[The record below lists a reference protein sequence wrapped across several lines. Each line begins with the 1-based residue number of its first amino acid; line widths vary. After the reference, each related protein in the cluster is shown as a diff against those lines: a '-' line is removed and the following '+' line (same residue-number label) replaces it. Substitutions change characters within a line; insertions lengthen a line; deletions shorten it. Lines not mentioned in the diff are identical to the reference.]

1 MRSLLLSEK
10 TPVGKYV
17 RIKVNFHIAIVKVKH
32 RDLSREAA
40 RLIFVKR
47 VDWYLL
53 TIVID
58 CSSCLWKV
66 GTQRPTL
73 YTCARLWLPYNEGRT
88 ETDMEKSGI
97 LGSWIL
103 RNICLSN
110 KTEEHCEFST
120 F

>member
-47 VDWYLL
+47 VD
-53 TIVID
+53 
-58 CSSCLWKV
+58 
-66 GTQRPTL
+66 
-73 YTCARLWLPYNEGRT
+73 
-88 ETDMEKSGI
+88 
-97 LGSWIL
+97 
-103 RNICLSN
+103 
-110 KTEEHCEFST
+110 
-120 F
+120 